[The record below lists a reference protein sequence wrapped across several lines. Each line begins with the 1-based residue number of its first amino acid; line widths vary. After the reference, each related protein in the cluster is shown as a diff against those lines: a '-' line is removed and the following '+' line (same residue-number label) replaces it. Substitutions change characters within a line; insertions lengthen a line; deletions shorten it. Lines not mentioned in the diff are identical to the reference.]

1 MFENKIIWNQDFREI
16 WTGADSALRP
26 GGENR
31 DLEVHAV
38 CQAGRDV
45 PDVPVVPIDV
55 PVVPDDSWRTR
66 TGQSLSLYVFL
77 VKKEHPLARLLLRR
91 KATRRLHRESGI

>member
-1 MFENKIIWNQDFREI
+1 M
-16 WTGADSALRP
+16 ADSALCP

-31 DLEVHAV
+31 NLEVYAV

-45 PDVPVVPIDV
+45 PDVPIVPIDV
-55 PVVPDDSWRTR
+55 PVVPDDSWRAR
-66 TGQSLSLYVFL
+66 TGQSLSLYIFL
-77 VKKEHPLARLLLRR
+77 VKKEHPFAGLFLRR